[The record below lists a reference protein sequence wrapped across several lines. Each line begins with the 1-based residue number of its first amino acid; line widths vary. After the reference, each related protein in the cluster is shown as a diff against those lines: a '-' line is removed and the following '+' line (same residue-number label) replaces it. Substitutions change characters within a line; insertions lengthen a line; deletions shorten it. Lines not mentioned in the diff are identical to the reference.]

1 MQTILT
7 DGDKLNYFIKTKITK
22 SPLYLVK
29 IVSN

>member
-1 MQTILT
+1 LT